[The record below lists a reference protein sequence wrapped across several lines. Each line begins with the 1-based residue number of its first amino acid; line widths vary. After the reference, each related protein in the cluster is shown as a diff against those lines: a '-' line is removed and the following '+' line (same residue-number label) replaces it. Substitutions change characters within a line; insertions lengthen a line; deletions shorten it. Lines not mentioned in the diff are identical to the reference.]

1 MVKLE
6 KDDILGL
13 DDFKEVNQFL
23 ANKIKEAR
31 LAKRISVASLS
42 EKSGVASDYISKVEN
57 GKKNKVSLY
66 IYLKLIY
73 YLDIDCELLLK
84 GLNDLEP
91 FRNK

>member
-73 YLDIDCELLLK
+73 YLDI
-84 GLNDLEP
+84 
-91 FRNK
+91 

>member
-31 LAKRISVASLS
+31 LAK
-42 EKSGVASDYISKVEN
+42 
-57 GKKNKVSLY
+57 
-66 IYLKLIY
+66 
-73 YLDIDCELLLK
+73 ELV
-84 GLNDLEP
+84 
-91 FRNK
+91 

>member
-73 YLDIDCELLLK
+73 YLDIDHSEINNIGIEK
-84 GLNDLEP
+84 SIG
-91 FRNK
+91 K

>member
-1 MVKLE
+1 MVLLE
-6 KDDILGL
+6 KQDILGL

-23 ANKIKEAR
+23 ANRIKEAR

-73 YLDIDCELLLK
+73 YLDIDCEQFLK
-84 GLNDLEP
+84 GLNELEP

>member
-1 MVKLE
+1 MVLLE
-6 KDDILGL
+6 KQDILGL

-23 ANKIKEAR
+23 ANRIKEAR

-73 YLDIDCELLLK
+73 YLDIDCELFLK